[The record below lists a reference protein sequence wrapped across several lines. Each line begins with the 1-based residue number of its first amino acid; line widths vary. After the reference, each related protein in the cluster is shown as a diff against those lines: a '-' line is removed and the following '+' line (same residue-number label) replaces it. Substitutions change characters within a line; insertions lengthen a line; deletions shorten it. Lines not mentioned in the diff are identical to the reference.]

1 MKDLKYHAGVII
13 ALVWFIYWLN
23 FGDGLNVSGD
33 PAVWGQLGDY
43 VGGILNPILSFIS
56 IIYLIYSLNLQREA
70 NESILDENRR
80 QELNE
85 NKRTFELQFHN
96 LISSQK
102 SYFENLAIDIN
113 GSLLHADLAVT
124 HLEDMIFQLKES
136 GYNKGQIAKVIS
148 DTDRGDKIFSISR
161 RFNII
166 LRHINKNHEII
177 NTNEYT
183 EFLISMMDYK
193 LICLICIAEVFFDEW
208 ECTKEIIS
216 SECLNLNFLNEYKNA
231 LSN

>member
-1 MKDLKYHAGVII
+1 MKDLKIHAGVII
-13 ALVWFIYWLN
+13 ALVWFFYWLN
-23 FGDGLNVSGD
+23 FGDGFNVSDD

-102 SYFENLAIDIN
+102 SYFEDLTIDIN
-113 GSLLHADLAVT
+113 GSQFHADIAVT
-124 HLEDMIFQLKES
+124 HLEDMIFQLKDE
-136 GYNKGQIAKVIS
+136 GYDKCQIAKTIS
-148 DTDRGDKIFSISR
+148 DADRGDKIFSISR
-161 RFNII
+161 RFIT
-166 LRHINKNHEII
+166 HK
-177 NTNEYT
+177 
-183 EFLISMMDYK
+183 
-193 LICLICIAEVFFDEW
+193 
-208 ECTKEIIS
+208 
-216 SECLNLNFLNEYKNA
+216 
-231 LSN
+231 

>member
-1 MKDLKYHAGVII
+1 MKDLKFHAGLII
-13 ALVWFIYWLN
+13 ALVWLFYWLN
-23 FGDGLNVSGD
+23 FGDGFNVSGD

-56 IIYLIYSLNLQREA
+56 IIYLIYSLNLQGEA
-70 NESILDENRR
+70 NKSILDENRR

-102 SYFENLAIDIN
+102 SYFENLTIDIN
-113 GSLLHADLAVT
+113 GSQFHADIAVT
-124 HLEDMIFQLKES
+124 HLEDMIFQLKDD
-136 GYNKGQIAKVIS
+136 GYNKCQLAKVIS
-148 DTDRGDKIFSISR
+148 DADRGDKIFSISR

-166 LRHINKNHEII
+166 LSHINKNHAII
-177 NTNEYT
+177 NADEYT

-216 SECLNLNFLNEYKNA
+216 SECLNLNFLNEYKSA